1 MTAVDTA
8 ELHQWLLTFSVA
20 LPRLLL
26 ALSTLPL
33 LRRQVLPG
41 LTRNAVVLVLA
52 VLVLPVAATG
62 LPAGSPS
69 PAWLLGILLKEAFIG
84 LVIGYVTSVLF
95 WAVEAIGFFIDN
107 QRGATM
113 ASSLNPLT
121 EEQTSPFGILLSQ
134 VMTVLFFSGGG
145 FLVYLGGLYQS
156 YRVWPVA
163 SFYPRLDL
171 DAAAFFLGQ
180 LDLLMY
186 LTVFLAGPIIVAMFL
201 VEFGMGLIGR
211 FSPQLNVFFLA
222 MPIKSALANGL
233 LVAYVAVLVYFF
245 NAEFQRLTI
254 LSPRLRMLLE

>member
-1 MTAVDTA
+1 MDTG
-8 ELHQWLLTFSVA
+8 ELRQWLLIYSVA

-26 ALSTLPL
+26 ALTTLPL

-41 LTRNAVVLVLA
+41 LTRNAVIFTLA
-52 VLVLPVAATG
+52 VLVLPVAAAG
-62 LPAGSPS
+62 LPVAQPS
-69 PAWLLGILLKEAFIG
+69 PAWLLGIMLKEAFIG
-84 LVIGYVTSVLF
+84 LVIGYVASVLF

-121 EEQTSPFGILLSQ
+121 EEQTSPLGILLSQ
-134 VMTVLFFSGGG
+134 VMAVLFFSGGG
-145 FLVYLGGLYQS
+145 FLVYLGGIYQS
-156 YRVWPVA
+156 YRLWPVA

-180 LDLLMY
+180 LDLLIY
-186 LTVFLAGPIIVAMFL
+186 LTVFLAGPVIVAMFL

-222 MPIKSALANGL
+222 MPVKSALANVL
-233 LVAYVAVLVYFF
+233 LVAYIATLVVFF
-245 NAEFQRLTI
+245 SAEFQRLSA
-254 LSPRLRMLLE
+254 LLPRLRSLLE

>member
-1 MTAVDTA
+1 MDTA
-8 ELHQWLLTFSVA
+8 ELRQWLLTYSVA

-26 ALSTLPL
+26 ALTTLPL

-163 SFYPRLDL
+163 SFYPAARSRRRRVFSRSTRFVDVSDRLSGGADHRR
-171 DAAAFFLGQ
+171 D
-180 LDLLMY
+180 
-186 LTVFLAGPIIVAMFL
+186 V
-201 VEFGMGLIGR
+201 
-211 FSPQLNVFFLA
+211 SWSS
-222 MPIKSALANGL
+222 SAWA
-233 LVAYVAVLVYFF
+233 
-245 NAEFQRLTI
+245 
-254 LSPRLRMLLE
+254 

>member
-1 MTAVDTA
+1 META
-8 ELHQWLLTFSVA
+8 ELRQLLLTFSVA

-26 ALSTLPL
+26 ALTTLPL

-41 LTRNAVVLVLA
+41 LTRNAVVFTLA
-52 VLVLPVAATG
+52 VSVLPVAATG
-62 LPAGSPS
+62 LPAAPHST
-69 PAWLLGILLKEAFIG
+69 AWLLGILLKEAFIG

-121 EEQTSPFGILLSQ
+121 EEQTSPLGILLSQ
-134 VMTVLFFSGGG
+134 VMAVLFFSGGG
-145 FLVYLGGLYQS
+145 FLVYLGGIYQS
-156 YRVWPVA
+156 YRLWPVA

-171 DAAAFFLGQ
+171 DAAVFFLNQ
-180 LDLLMY
+180 LDVLMY
-186 LTVFLAGPIIVAMFL
+186 LAVFLAGPVIVAMFL

-222 MPIKSALANGL
+222 MPIKSALANWL
-233 LVAYVAVLVYFF
+233 LVAYIAMLVYFF
-245 NAEFQRLTI
+245 SAEFQRLST
-254 LSPRLRMLLE
+254 LLPRLRGLLE